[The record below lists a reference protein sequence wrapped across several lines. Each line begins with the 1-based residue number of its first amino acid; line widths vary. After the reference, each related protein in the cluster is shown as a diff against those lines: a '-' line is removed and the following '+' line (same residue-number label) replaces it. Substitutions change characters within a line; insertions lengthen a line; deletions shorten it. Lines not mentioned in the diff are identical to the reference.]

1 MTIRDYVYAILFGGR
16 GINLGKEAFDKLY
29 NIIVGWGIF
38 IAVMLC
44 VIAFLQWRILRKL
57 NEKKKGEQ

>member
-1 MTIRDYVYAILFGGR
+1 MTMRQFIYGMLMQDRRTDYLVEL
-16 GINLGKEAFDKLY
+16 FDKLY